1 MNTLKK
7 KMKVLYENQLIPIP
21 FFLSDLNF
29 TKMFLM
35 TYQSFTTPES
45 LFDKLR
51 ERYDVP
57 PPPEDTEDEEEW
69 MEKKVF

>member
-1 MNTLKK
+1 
-7 KMKVLYENQLIPIP
+7 
-21 FFLSDLNF
+21 
-29 TKMFLM
+29 M